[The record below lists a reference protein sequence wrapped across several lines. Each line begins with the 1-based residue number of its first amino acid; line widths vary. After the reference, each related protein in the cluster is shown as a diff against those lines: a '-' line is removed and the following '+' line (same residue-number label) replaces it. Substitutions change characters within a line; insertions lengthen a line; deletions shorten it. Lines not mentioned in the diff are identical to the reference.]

1 VEAGWTHSA
10 RGPALDS
17 PHEAVTNTQAAGNQ
31 GGAGCSSR
39 RLVLE
44 EAIDE
49 YVARHD
55 PEAVTDAMNR
65 VVDAIDSR
73 PDPTIA
79 TAARSIIECTEW

>member
-55 PEAVTDAMNR
+55 PEAV
-65 VVDAIDSR
+65 VDAIDSR